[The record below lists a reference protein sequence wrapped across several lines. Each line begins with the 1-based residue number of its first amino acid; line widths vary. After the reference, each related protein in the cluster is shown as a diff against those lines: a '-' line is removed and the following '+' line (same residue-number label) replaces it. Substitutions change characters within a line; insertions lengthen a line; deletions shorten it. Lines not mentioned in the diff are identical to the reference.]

1 MSTIF
6 TNIPNDSLK
15 SALAEAFDAISEA
28 HLMDE
33 ATLIHQIIEDADL
46 SREQRDNIQ
55 ERAIGLIDFIRNS
68 GQPGLMDQ
76 FLSEYGLSTN
86 EGIALMC
93 LAEALL
99 RVPDAGT
106 IDALIE
112 DKITPYN
119 WDKHFGQS
127 SSVLVNA
134 STIGLMLTGRVLD
147 EDNTTSVSG
156 LLNRTVKRLGE
167 PVVRMAVKRA
177 MKEMGNQFVLGQTI
191 EQAIKRGRAELR
203 EGFLYSY
210 DMLGESALTQAD
222 ADAYYEA
229 YSNAI
234 RVIGESGKLG
244 PVAERPGISVK
255 LSALHP
261 RFEFNKA
268 ERLHQELVPRL
279 TALAILAK
287 ENGMGLNIDAE
298 EANRLEASLPILLST
313 LSDERLAGWDGFGVV
328 IQAYGKRATHVI
340 DWLYQLATALDRRVM
355 VRLVKGAY
363 WDSEIKHGQVEGA
376 ADFPVFTQ
384 RAATDVS
391 FICCAKKLLAMTD
404 RIYPQFAT
412 HNAQTAA
419 AILELADAGQP
430 YEFQR
435 LHGMGETLHN
445 HLRQNEGVRCRIY
458 APVGPHKDL
467 LAYLVRRLLE
477 NGANSSFVNQIND
490 KRLPSRTLA
499 TDPMDRVTQTAG
511 KRSSNL
517 KSPADIYAPS
527 RVAARGWD
535 INSSTDI
542 FEINEARQEFR
553 HQQWEAKPITVVPFA
568 SGITETLTNP
578 ADPTDIV
585 GTVTLATANDAAEAA
600 SAANTWEDVSAEERA
615 KFLRRAADLYEA
627 EFGELFALLT
637 REAGKTQT
645 DAIAEV
651 REAVDFLRYY
661 ANQAEKLGIH
671 TSLGIVTCISPW
683 NFPLA
688 IFTGQIAAALAAG
701 NGVLAKS
708 AETTPLI
715 AAKAVTLMHYAGVP
729 LSVLQYL
736 PGTGQEVGNALVSH
750 PRTAGV
756 CFTGSTGTAHA
767 IHQAMA
773 ANLSP
778 DAPLI
783 AETGGLNA
791 AIIDST
797 ALPEQAVRHT
807 IASAFQSA
815 GQRCSAMRILYIQ
828 EDIADGFLAMLFG
841 AMDELALGNPW
852 DLTTDIGPIISA
864 SAHQQIHEYIDQA
877 RSQGRLLKQ
886 LATPEQGHFVGPAV
900 IEVTGIEE
908 MQEEIFGP
916 VLHIARFRA
925 EDYEA
930 TLAAINHKG
939 YGLTFGLHTRI
950 DERVKAIS
958 GQMKMGNIYINRN
971 QVGAVVESQPFGG
984 EGLSGTGPKAG
995 GPRYVNRF
1003 TAPHRT
1009 IYENTDNANIA
1020 SLADAQRLID
1030 GVHRPE
1036 LEALVT
1042 EEMAGPTGES
1052 NVFSLWPRGLILCL
1066 GPTLDEALVQ
1076 AGAARRAGCPTAII
1090 APGAQGPGCID
1101 GYLSRDDLSKLE
1113 GIDVVALSSDDA
1125 DLRHARIALA
1135 SRPGKIIPLC
1145 PAANLEHYCVVERH
1159 TCIDTTAA
1167 GGNATLLTD
1176 PGADADSAT
1185 SGAIV

>member
-1 MSTIF
+1 MST
-6 TNIPNDSLK
+6 TLTSNQNNILDA
-15 SALAEAFDAISEA
+15 ALTDAYDAINEA
-28 HLMDE
+28 HLADE
-33 ATLIHQIIEDADL
+33 ATLTQQIMEDADL
-46 SREQRDNIQ
+46 SQEQRDNIQ
-55 ERAIGLIDFIRNS
+55 ERAIKLIDFIRNS

-112 DKITPYN
+112 DKIAPHD
-119 WDKHFGQS
+119 WDEHFGQS
-127 SSVLVNA
+127 SSILVNA

-147 EDNTTSVSG
+147 EDNTASVSG
-156 LLNRTVKRLGE
+156 LLHRTVKRLGE

-191 EQAIKRGRAELR
+191 EQAIKRGRAEIR

-210 DMLGESALTQAD
+210 DMLGEGALTQSD

-234 RVIGESGKLG
+234 KVIGKSGSDG
-244 PVAERPGISVK
+244 PIAQRPGISVK

-268 ERLHQELVPRL
+268 ERLQQELVPRL
-279 TALAILAK
+279 KTLALLAK
-287 ENGMGLNIDAE
+287 EYGMGLNIDAE
-298 EANRLEASLPILLST
+298 EANRLEASLPILLAT
-313 LSDERLAGWDGFGVV
+313 LRDERLAGWDGFGVV

-340 DWLYQLATALDRRVM
+340 DWLYQLATELDRKVM

-363 WDSEIKHGQVEGA
+363 WDSEIKHAQVEGS

-391 FICCAKKLLAMTD
+391 YICCAKKLLAMTD

-445 HLRQNEGVRCRIY
+445 HLRQNEGVSCRIY

-499 TDPMDRVTQTAG
+499 TDPMDRLTLSAG

-517 KSPADIYAPS
+517 KSPADIYGPS
-527 RVAARGWD
+527 RLASRGWD

-542 FEINEARQEFR
+542 LEINDARQEYLS
-553 HQQWEAKPITVVPFA
+553 QQWSAKPITIVRW
-568 SGITETLTNP
+568 SGSGKEALFNPANP
-578 ADPTDIV
+578 ADKV
-585 GTVTLATANDAAEAA
+585 GTVIFATAEDAVQ
-600 SAANTWEDVSAEERA
+600 AANAATTWGDVSAEERA

-627 EFGELFALLT
+627 EFGELFALLA
-637 REAGKTQT
+637 REAGKTHA

-661 ANQAEKLGIH
+661 ATQAEKLGIH
-671 TSLGIVTCISPW
+671 RPLGIITCISPW

-688 IFTGQIAAALAAG
+688 IFTGQIAAALTAG

-708 AETTPLI
+708 AESTPLI
-715 AAKAVTLMHYAGVP
+715 AARAVTLMHNAGVP

-736 PGTGQEVGNALVSH
+736 PGTGQEVGNVLVSH
-750 PRTAGV
+750 PKTAGV
-756 CFTGSTGTAHA
+756 CFTGSTRTAQA
-767 IHQAMA
+767 IHQTMA
-773 ANLSP
+773 ENLSP

-791 AIIDST
+791 GLIDST

-807 IASAFQSA
+807 IDSAFQSA
-815 GQRCSAMRILYIQ
+815 GQRCSALRILYIQ

-852 DLTTDIGPIISA
+852 ELTTDIGPIISA
-864 SAHQQIHEYIDQA
+864 AAKQQIQGYVDQA
-877 RSQGRLLKQ
+877 HTQGRLLKQ

-900 IEVTGIEE
+900 IEVSGIDE
-908 MQEEIFGP
+908 MHEEIFGP

-930 TLAAINHKG
+930 TLETINTKG

-958 GQMKMGNIYINRN
+958 GQMKMGNIYVNRN

-1003 TAPHRT
+1003 TAPRRT
-1009 IYENTDNANIA
+1009 VHQVDHETTPV
-1020 SLADAQRLID
+1020 SLADAQQLID
-1030 GVHRPE
+1030 AVHRPE
-1036 LEALVT
+1036 FEALVV

-1052 NVFSLWPRGLILCL
+1052 NLFSLWPRGLILCL

-1076 AGAARRAGCPTAII
+1076 AGAARRAGCPAAII
-1090 APGAQGPGCID
+1090 TPGAEGPGCID
-1101 GYLSRDDLSKLE
+1101 GYLSRDDLSLLE
-1113 GIDVVALSSDDA
+1113 GMDVVGLSSDDA
-1125 DLRHARIALA
+1125 DLTRARIALA
-1135 SRPGKIIPLC
+1135 RRPGKIIPLC
-1145 PAANLEHYCVVERH
+1145 AADNIEHYCVVERH

-1176 PGADADSAT
+1176 GGADSDADSAEAT
-1185 SGAIV
+1185 